1 MKRFKLD
8 FSFLIFLIFLFLS
21 PKQYLILK
29 LFLCLVLHELGHIT
43 LILLFRYPIARLRIS
58 VFGFFLE
65 LDQTKEFFHKD
76 FLIYLG
82 GILTNLI
89 CYIFIPDLEM
99 KRISLFLIGINA
111 LPIYPLDGFNA
122 LKTLISYLFPYYYT
136 SKGMVVLS
144 LFLSGG
150 LLCLGLVQQM
160 DLYLIFSFGYLLFL
174 NLDFLKKQKILF
186 KKFLIHKAL
195 YRYSYPIKK
204 IKFHE
209 KYLQFLYKYHEI
221 EIHLNQKVITEVEL
235 LQMEKLL

>member
-89 CYIFIPDLEM
+89 CYIFIPDQEM

-174 NLDFLKKQKILF
+174 YF
-186 KKFLIHKAL
+186 
-195 YRYSYPIKK
+195 
-204 IKFHE
+204 
-209 KYLQFLYKYHEI
+209 
-221 EIHLNQKVITEVEL
+221 
-235 LQMEKLL
+235 